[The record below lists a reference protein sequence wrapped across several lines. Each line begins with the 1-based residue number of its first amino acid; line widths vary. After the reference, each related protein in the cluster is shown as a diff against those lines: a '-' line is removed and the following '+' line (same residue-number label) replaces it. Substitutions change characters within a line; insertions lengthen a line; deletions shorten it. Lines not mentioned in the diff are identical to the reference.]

1 MSDESQTAAPAPDS
15 KEQQTTASQ
24 VAGLPLFKSTYD
36 MVVSTLTSAK
46 ETQPSLQ
53 SVCEAAEKGATAMAG
68 EAVISAQLALTDL
81 QPQIAIANMGGCKGL
96 EKLEEKLEEKLPV
109 QEPADK
115 GLLDT
120 KTLSSKEVDAVS
132 CRMSEVVDVSL
143 VTLQGSIEA
152 AKSVVTSGMSTVM
165 GATVGQMAMS
175 GVEAVLEQSENLVD
189 HYLPITDEE
198 LASLA
203 ESVEGAEGS
212 AVQHQGYFVQL
223 GSLSARLRQRAYQH
237 SLGKVRQ
244 AKQGMQETFLQFHE
258 VLDLINSIRQ
268 NVDQKL
274 HDGQQKLHQMWL
286 NWSSEQP
293 EGSNAASTEPK
304 QVESHTLAMSRSITQ
319 QLQDTCQTLKAS
331 IQGLPS
337 SLQEK
342 VQQVLKNIEELHN
355 SFFAAKSFQDLPSA
369 TQSQEKITK
378 AQEYIDELLEYV
390 EHNTPFSWLVG
401 PFTPSGRAYVTS
413 QEESEKEEVAQK
425 EED

>member
-46 ETQPSLQ
+46 ETQPSIK

-96 EKLEEKLEEKLPV
+96 EKLEEKLPV

-165 GATVGQMAMS
+165 SATVGQMAMS

-237 SLGKVRQ
+237 SLSKVRQ

-304 QVESHTLAMSRSITQ
+304 QVESHTLAMSLSITQ

-342 VQQVLKNIEELHN
+342 VQQVFKNIEELHN

>member
-1 MSDESQTAAPAPDS
+1 MSESQTTAPSPDS
-15 KEQQTTASQ
+15 KEQQTTVSQ

-36 MVVSTLTSAK
+36 MVLSALTSAK
-46 ETQPSLQ
+46 ETQPSVK
-53 SVCEAAEKGATAMAG
+53 SVCEAAEKGVTAMAG
-68 EAVISAQLALTDL
+68 EAVASAPLALTDL
-81 QPQIAIANMGGCKGL
+81 KPPIATANEGGCKGL
-96 EKLEEKLEEKLPV
+96 EKLEEKLPV

-115 GLLDT
+115 DLLDT
-120 KTLSSKEVDAVS
+120 KEVDAVS
-132 CRMSEVVDVSL
+132 SRMTEVVDL
-143 VTLQGSIEA
+143 TKETLQGSIEA
-152 AKSVVTSGMSTVM
+152 AKSMMTSGMSTVM

-175 GVEAVLEQSENLVD
+175 GVEAVLEKSEDLVD

-212 AVQHQGYFVQL
+212 AVQHQGYFVRL
-223 GSLSARLRQRAYQH
+223 GSLSAQLRQRAYQH

-244 AKQGMQETFLQFHE
+244 AKQGMQKTFLQFHE

-274 HDGQQKLHQMWL
+274 QDGQKKLHQMWL
-286 NWSSEQP
+286 DWSSKQP
-293 EGSNAASTEPK
+293 EGSNDAASTEPK
-304 QVESHTLAMSRSITQ
+304 QVESHTLAMSQSITQ
-319 QLQDTCQTLKAS
+319 QLQDTCQTLKANVE
-331 IQGLPS
+331 GLPS

-342 VQQVLKNIEELHN
+342 VQQVLKNLEELHN

-401 PFTPSGRAYVTS
+401 PFTPSGRAYVTP
-413 QEESEKEEVAQK
+413 QEEPEKEVAQK

>member
-1 MSDESQTAAPAPDS
+1 MSDENQTTAPAPAPDS
-15 KEQQTTASQ
+15 KEQQTTVSK

-36 MVVSTLTSAK
+36 MVLSTLTSAK
-46 ETQPSLQ
+46 ETQPSIK
-53 SVCEAAEKGATAMAG
+53 SVCEAAEEVTAMAG
-68 EAVISAQLALTDL
+68 EAVTSAQLAVTDL
-81 QPQIAIANMGGCKGL
+81 EPQIAIVNEGGCKGL
-96 EKLEEKLEEKLPV
+96 EKLEEKLPV

-115 GLLDT
+115 DLLDT
-120 KTLSSKEVDAVS
+120 KELVSSKEVDAVS
-132 CRMSEVVDVSL
+132 SSMTKVVDVTKE
-143 VTLQGSIEA
+143 TLQSSIEA
-152 AKSVVTSGMSTVM
+152 VKSMVTSGMSTVM
-165 GATVGQMAMS
+165 GSTVGKMTMS
-175 GVEAVLEQSENLVD
+175 GVEAVLEKSEDLVD

-203 ESVEGAEGS
+203 ESVEGAEES
-212 AVQHQGYFVQL
+212 AVQGYFVRL
-223 GSLSARLRQRAYQH
+223 GSLSAQLRQRAYQH

-274 HDGQQKLHQMWL
+274 QDGQQKLHQMWL
-286 NWSSEQP
+286 DWSSKQP
-293 EGSNAASTEPK
+293 EGSSDAVSTEPK
-304 QVESHTLAMSRSITQ
+304 QVESHTLAMSQSITQ
-319 QLQDTCQTLKAS
+319 QLQDTCQTLKTS

-342 VQQVLKNIEELHN
+342 VQQVLKNLEDLHN
-355 SFFAAKSFQDLPSA
+355 SFFAAKSFQDLPSI

-401 PFTPSGRAYVTS
+401 PFTPSGRAYVTP
-413 QEESEKEEVAQK
+413 QEEPEKEVVAQK
-425 EED
+425 AD

>member
-1 MSDESQTAAPAPDS
+1 MSDESQTTAPAPDS

-46 ETQPSLQ
+46 ETQPSIK
-53 SVCEAAEKGATAMAG
+53 SVCEAAEKGVAAMAG

-96 EKLEEKLEEKLPV
+96 EKLEEKLPV

-115 GLLDT
+115 GLSDT
-120 KTLSSKEVDAVS
+120 KTLPSKEVDAVS

-175 GVEAVLEQSENLVD
+175 EMEAVLEQSEDLVD

-223 GSLSARLRQRAYQH
+223 GSLSAQLRQRAYQH

-304 QVESHTLAMSRSITQ
+304 QVESHTLAMSQSITQ

-355 SFFAAKSFQDLPSA
+355 SFFAANSFQDLPSA

-378 AQEYIDELLEYV
+378 AQEYLDELLEYV

-413 QEESEKEEVAQK
+413 QEEPEKEEVAQK

>member
-1 MSDESQTAAPAPDS
+1 MSESQTTAPAPDS
-15 KEQQTTASQ
+15 KEQQTTVSQ

-36 MVVSTLTSAK
+36 MVLSALTSAK
-46 ETQPSLQ
+46 ETQPSIK
-53 SVCEAAEKGATAMAG
+53 SVCEAAEKGVTAVTG
-68 EAVISAQLALTDL
+68 EAVASAQLALTDL
-81 QPQIAIANMGGCKGL
+81 KPLIATANEGGCKGL
-96 EKLEEKLEEKLPV
+96 EKLEEKLPV

-115 GLLDT
+115 DLLDT
-120 KTLSSKEVDAVS
+120 KEVDAVS
-132 CRMSEVVDVSL
+132 SRMTEVVDL
-143 VTLQGSIEA
+143 TKETLQGSIEA
-152 AKSVVTSGMSTVM
+152 AKSMMTSGMSTVM

-175 GVEAVLEQSENLVD
+175 GVEAVLEKSEDLVD

-212 AVQHQGYFVQL
+212 AVQHQGYFVRL
-223 GSLSARLRQRAYQH
+223 GSLSAQLRQRAYQH

-244 AKQGMQETFLQFHE
+244 AKQGMQKTFLQFHE

-274 HDGQQKLHQMWL
+274 QDGQQKLHQLWL
-286 NWSSEQP
+286 DWSSKQP
-293 EGSNAASTEPK
+293 EGSNDAASTEPK
-304 QVESHTLAMSRSITQ
+304 QVESHTLAMSQSITQ
-319 QLQDTCQTLKAS
+319 QLQDTCQTLKANVE
-331 IQGLPS
+331 GLPS

-342 VQQVLKNIEELHN
+342 VQQVLKNLEELHN

-401 PFTPSGRAYVTS
+401 PFTPSGRAYVTP
-413 QEESEKEEVAQK
+413 QEEPEKEVAQK